1 VKTYD
6 APDYAGIPD
15 LLERLERLA
24 DHVEQHP
31 DDAHVVQMAPQ
42 KWARI
47 EPKDTR
53 RFVNSTRAFVR
64 MQRGLN

>member
-6 APDYAGIPD
+6 CPDYSGMAD
-15 LLERLERLA
+15 LLERLEKCA
-24 DHVEQHP
+24 DHVEQHL
-31 DDAHVVQMAPQ
+31 DDAHVVQMGPNQ
-42 KWARI
+42 WARI

-53 RFVNSTRAFVR
+53 HFVESTRAFVR

>member
-6 APDYAGIPD
+6 RPDYTGIPD
-15 LLERLERLA
+15 FLDRLERLA
-24 DHVEQHP
+24 DHVEQHL
-31 DDAHVVQMAPQ
+31 DDPHVVQVAPD

-53 RFVNSTRAFVR
+53 HFVESTRAFVL